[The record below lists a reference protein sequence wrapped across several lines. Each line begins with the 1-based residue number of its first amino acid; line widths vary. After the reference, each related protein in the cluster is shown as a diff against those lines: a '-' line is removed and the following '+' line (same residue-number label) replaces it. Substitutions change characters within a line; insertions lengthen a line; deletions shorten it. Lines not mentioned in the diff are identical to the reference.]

1 MVYINQTVT
10 LLCRNNLS
18 YTINFLFFQGKQL
31 RKNTIITI
39 YKITGGH
46 LRPLPVNG
54 FTDYAK
60 EGTIMYKVVG
70 YNTFQN
76 NYLNNNVQNKKETDR
91 TAKTDTSKKT
101 DETKKTDKN
110 MPKLSDKAKA
120 LLQDLKKQYGNMD
133 FFVAEYETEEEAASY
148 LSRGSKDYSVL
159 IDPEELERMAEDEE
173 VKKQNLALLDEAV
186 GKLDT
191 LKEEL
196 KETGK
201 EDEVVS
207 LGVSIG
213 KDGKVSYFAE
223 LEKAGER
230 QKEFVD
236 KIREDKKEAAK
247 EAAEKA
253 ADKGQD
259 KYNYE
264 HSKRT
269 TVYADSA
276 EELLKKITDVNWD
289 EIKEQTSLPMPG
301 GHFDFS
307 I

>member
-1 MVYINQTVT
+1 M
-10 LLCRNNLS
+10 RPGNL
-18 YTINFLFFQGKQL
+18 FPRQ
-31 RKNTIITI
+31 
-39 YKITGGH
+39 
-46 LRPLPVNG
+46 
-54 FTDYAK
+54 
-60 EGTIMYKVVG
+60 
-70 YNTFQN
+70 
-76 NYLNNNVQNKKETDR
+76 
-91 TAKTDTSKKT
+91 
-101 DETKKTDKN
+101 
-110 MPKLSDKAKA
+110 
-120 LLQDLKKQYGNMD
+120 
-133 FFVAEYETEEEAASY
+133 ASY

-159 IDPEELERMAEDEE
+159 IDPEELERMAEDED

-186 GKLDT
+186 GKLGE

-196 KETGK
+196 KKTGK
-201 EDEVVS
+201 EDEVVT

-253 ADKGQD
+253 AKDGTD
-259 KYNYE
+259 KYNYD

-269 TVYADSA
+269 TVYADST
-276 EELLKKITDVNWD
+276 EELLEKITNVNWD
-289 EIKEQTSLPMPG
+289 EIKEETSIPMPG

>member
-1 MVYINQTVT
+1 MN
-10 LLCRNNLS
+10 
-18 YTINFLFFQGKQL
+18 
-31 RKNTIITI
+31 
-39 YKITGGH
+39 
-46 LRPLPVNG
+46 
-54 FTDYAK
+54 
-60 EGTIMYKVVG
+60 KVVG

-76 NYLNNNVQNKKETDR
+76 NYFNNTVQNRKDTGKSEK
-91 TAKTDTSKKT
+91 AGTSKKT
-101 DETKKTDKN
+101 ANTNKTDKN
-110 MPKLSDKAKA
+110 TPQLSDKAKA
-120 LLQDLKKQYGNMD
+120 LLQDLKKKYSNMD

-148 LSRGSKDYSVL
+148 LSRGCKDYSVL
-159 IDPEELERMAEDEE
+159 IDPEELERMAEDED

-186 GKLDT
+186 GKLDDI
-191 LKEEL
+191 KEEL

-201 EDEVVS
+201 EDDVVT
-207 LGVSIG
+207 LGISIG

-236 KIREDKKEAAK
+236 KLREDKKEAAK
-247 EAAEKA
+247 EA

-276 EELLKKITDVNWD
+276 EELLEKITNVNWD
-289 EIKEQTSLPMPG
+289 EIKEQTSVPMPG